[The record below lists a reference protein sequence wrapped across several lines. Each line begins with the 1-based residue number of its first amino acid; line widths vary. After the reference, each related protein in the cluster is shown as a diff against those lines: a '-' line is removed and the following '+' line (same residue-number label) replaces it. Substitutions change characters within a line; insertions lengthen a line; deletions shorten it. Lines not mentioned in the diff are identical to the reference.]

1 MQELYPKSVR
11 SAPVAPL
18 RKVRM
23 LSSAANAV
31 VDADLAVTPIRKRQ
45 VWKLLP
51 TVAVLNMK
59 VGWTAASVAAPP
71 SLFFPQYVVTP
82 ALLPCAL
89 VACPTLQ
96 ADTRYVDY
104 HRWFGKNSKSNGNRR
119 KLGELAMHMNF
130 RITGGQQGERMSG
143 PRTTSSKP
151 CA

>member
-82 ALLPCAL
+82 ALPRAL
-89 VACPTLQ
+89 VAC
-96 ADTRYVDY
+96 
-104 HRWFGKNSKSNGNRR
+104 
-119 KLGELAMHMNF
+119 
-130 RITGGQQGERMSG
+130 
-143 PRTTSSKP
+143 
-151 CA
+151 